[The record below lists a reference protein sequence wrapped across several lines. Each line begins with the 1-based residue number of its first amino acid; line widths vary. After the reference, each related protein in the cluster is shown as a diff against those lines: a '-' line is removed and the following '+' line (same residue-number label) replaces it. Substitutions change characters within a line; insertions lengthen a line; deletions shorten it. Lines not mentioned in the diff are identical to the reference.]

1 MVGGCPTPLKNDGVR
16 QLGWNDI
23 PKWMEHKIP
32 WFQSPPTSIFI
43 PWTHSSTWK
52 PYSMTMET
60 IWKPYGNHMETI
72 WKPYGNHMETI
83 WKPIHIY
90 PLKKSLNCPRPLRS
104 GWPRCRPSPSAGR
117 WGLPTISCRRSGC
130 PPKWCDLR
138 WRSTTWMRM
147 SRFCRYITL
156 WLCQNSY
163 WTWP

>member
-1 MVGGCPTPLKNDGVR
+1 
-16 QLGWNDI
+16 
-23 PKWMEHKIP
+23 
-32 WFQSPPTSIFI
+32 
-43 PWTHSSTWK
+43 
-52 PYSMTMET
+52 MTMET
-60 IWKPYGNHMETI
+60 YGNHIWLVVVLPLWKMMEFVNWDGMTFPSEWNIKFHGSSHHQPASSYHEHIHPHGNHIAWLWKPYGNHMETY
-72 WKPYGNHMETI
+72 PYLSIE
-83 WKPIHIY
+83 
-90 PLKKSLNCPRPLRS
+90 KSLNCPRPLRS